1 MGCCSGGDP
10 LSLELR
16 MGRSQKGCC
25 AGTLLPQAVL
35 NHVDLVILSP
45 TLKITGPTSI
55 FALCPT
61 AAFAARLY
69 RLSSGCFVLVAGA
82 LFMLLSLR
90 RWGFPNIMG
99 TFLGVPIIR
108 IILYWGLYWGP
119 PILRNYHVFTQCRGV
134 RSYTLNPKP
143 WGSELRFWVLGVGR
157 RPIGFGVAG
166 FRDVPAPEL
175 CSFRGLGFRGVLGFR
190 V

>member
-1 MGCCSGGDP
+1 MGCRSGGDP

-25 AGTLLPQAVL
+25 AGTLLPQASL

-69 RLSSGCFVLVAGA
+69 RLSSGWFFLGAGA
-82 LFMLLSLR
+82 K
-90 RWGFPNIMG
+90 IKG
-99 TFLGVPIIR
+99 TFLGVPITRTIVF
-108 IILYWGLYWGP
+108 WGLFWGP
-119 PILRNYHVFTQCRGV
+119 PILG
-134 RSYTLNPKP
+134 SYCDFRKTLTHNVDK
-143 WGSELRFWVLGVGR
+143 
-157 RPIGFGVAG
+157 
-166 FRDVPAPEL
+166 
-175 CSFRGLGFRGVLGFR
+175 
-190 V
+190 

>member
-1 MGCCSGGDP
+1 MGCRGGGVP

-35 NHVDLVILSP
+35 NHVDLIIRSP

-69 RLSSGCFVLVAGA
+69 RSSSGCFFLVAGA
-82 LFMLLSLR
+82 LFKGTRRVLLCQGAWLLKLVDP
-90 RWGFPNIMG
+90 F
-99 TFLGVPIIR
+99 
-108 IILYWGLYWGP
+108 
-119 PILRNYHVFTQCRGV
+119 
-134 RSYTLNPKP
+134 
-143 WGSELRFWVLGVGR
+143 R
-157 RPIGFGVAG
+157 RP
-166 FRDVPAPEL
+166 L
-175 CSFRGLGFRGVLGFR
+175 
-190 V
+190 

>member
-1 MGCCSGGDP
+1 MGCRSGGDP

-35 NHVDLVILSP
+35 NNVDLVIPLP
-45 TLKITGPTSI
+45 QKITGPTSI

-82 LFMLLSLR
+82 
-90 RWGFPNIMG
+90 
-99 TFLGVPIIR
+99 
-108 IILYWGLYWGP
+108 
-119 PILRNYHVFTQCRGV
+119 
-134 RSYTLNPKP
+134 
-143 WGSELRFWVLGVGR
+143 
-157 RPIGFGVAG
+157 
-166 FRDVPAPEL
+166 
-175 CSFRGLGFRGVLGFR
+175 
-190 V
+190 

>member
-1 MGCCSGGDP
+1 MGCRNGGDP

-55 FALCPT
+55 FALRPT

-69 RLSSGCFVLVAGA
+69 RLSSGWFFLVAGA
-82 LFMLLSLR
+82 LTKVY
-90 RWGFPNIMG
+90 MG
-99 TFLGVPIIR
+99 PICWYLGPIESTWQGWDGSSNLGVAK
-108 IILYWGLYWGP
+108 L
-119 PILRNYHVFTQCRGV
+119 
-134 RSYTLNPKP
+134 
-143 WGSELRFWVLGVGR
+143 
-157 RPIGFGVAG
+157 AG
-166 FRDVPAPEL
+166 DTDLAFA
-175 CSFRGLGFRGVLGFR
+175 RGVLDFGLQMYMPGGLRPQR